1 MPVLIKVRFL
11 LLNNALNIFDDNEFA
26 LLSEFAL
33 LNGYSGCERCP
44 KHFRS
49 YKKFVTKNLL
59 HLLQKILCR

>member
-11 LLNNALNIFDDNEFA
+11 LLNNALNIFNDNEFA

-49 YKKFVTKNLL
+49 IY
-59 HLLQKILCR
+59 LLQKILCR

>member
-33 LNGYSGCERCP
+33 LLWL
-44 KHFRS
+44 FR
-49 YKKFVTKNLL
+49 L
-59 HLLQKILCR
+59 